1 MNQMNEMNQ
10 MNQDTLSGFYKL
22 VEDYSLELRKV
33 DTSSIVGRIVTI
45 YLRNYPAATASE
57 FIQVLRA
64 TGVSHNS
71 TTSDEIRLY
80 PNAESTNAVI
90 AVGKGEDVRFL
101 PFPLVKG
108 NQHKYVVIVPN
119 KDIETVSTFVAKA
132 IRTEK
137 SITILRSVESE
148 MVFSVQLS

>member
-1 MNQMNEMNQ
+1 MNEMNEMNQ

-33 DTSSIVGRIVTI
+33 NTSSIVGRTVTI
-45 YLRNYPAATASE
+45 HLRNYPAATASE

-71 TTSDEIRLY
+71 TSDEIRLY
-80 PNAESTNAVI
+80 PNVESTNAVI

-148 MVFSVQLS
+148 MVFFVQLS